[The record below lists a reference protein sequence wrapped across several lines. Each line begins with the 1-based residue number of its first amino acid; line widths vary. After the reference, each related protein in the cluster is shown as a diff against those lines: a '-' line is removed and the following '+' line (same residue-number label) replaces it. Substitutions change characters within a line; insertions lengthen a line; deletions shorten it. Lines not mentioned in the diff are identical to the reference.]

1 MAEVDLRIHSLMGL
15 QCSNLNSFNSS
26 TKYSIWS
33 TGNSF
38 RQTATFNINF
48 PGDFFIDSAV

>member
-1 MAEVDLRIHSLMGL
+1 MAGFDLRIHSLMGL